1 MRDKSGDI
9 GKVTTIVYD
18 LMKTVGIYLSC
29 DEKFN
34 SQYQQ
39 AIDVSDKEGII
50 IEPASCVYRRPRHL
64 ECAEN
69 ARVIGL
75 DHDVVVEH

>member
-1 MRDKSGDI
+1 MQDKSLDI
-9 GKVTTIVYD
+9 GKVTTIVED
-18 LMKTVGIYLSC
+18 VMKTVGIYPSC

-34 SQYQQ
+34 SQCQQ

-50 IEPASCVYRRPRHL
+50 IEPASRVHISPRHL

-69 ARVIGL
+69 APGMGL